1 MKVIKTASHFNLAIQ
16 QSLWGMA
23 HLSAFQVVTGTRACH
38 VLFNLGFF
46 LLLGF
51 PLILSVHRAVTSPDS
66 GCAEGTSLGS
76 RVPEASK

>member
-46 LLLGF
+46 LKSVGT
-51 PLILSVHRAVTSPDS
+51 PRVSVHRAVTSPDS
-66 GCAEGTSLGS
+66 GCAEGTSPGS